1 MDAELL
7 TLVILFAVLISVRPL
22 CKAVRWY
29 RENSTGGSL
38 FTTQQGYGPK

>member
-1 MDAELL
+1 MDILALIG
-7 TLVILFAVLISVRPL
+7 LVAVARWAPR
-22 CKAVRWY
+22 AVHWY

>member
-1 MDAELL
+1 MDILALIG
-7 TLVILFAVLISVRPL
+7 LVAVARWAPR
-22 CKAVRWY
+22 AVRWY